1 MSEESGPKRI
11 MGMEAK
17 FLGMEAKQVLMEVKS
32 GKKGHRNLL
41 RKKKKTWKQ
50 MLSRRKLTVAS

>member
-32 GKKGHRNLL
+32 LKEGHGNML
-41 RKKKKTWKQ
+41 RKKKRLGSKC
-50 MLSRRKLTVAS
+50 